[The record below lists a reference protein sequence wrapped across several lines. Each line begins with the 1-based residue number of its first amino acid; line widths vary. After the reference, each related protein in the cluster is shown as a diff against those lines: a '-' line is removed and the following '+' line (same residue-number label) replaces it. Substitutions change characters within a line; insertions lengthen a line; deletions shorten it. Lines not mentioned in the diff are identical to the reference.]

1 MMMMMKMKHGWPG
14 NSHVEEED
22 HLQTGSSIK
31 GFSGQI
37 PQILAVGRQETRK
50 IMWIASGKLTQ
61 EIYIYVENAQF
72 MDIYRSFPG
81 PRESMSF
88 PQSHM
93 II

>member
-1 MMMMMKMKHGWPG
+1 MMMVMMVMVMVMVMMMIMMMMMMKMKHGWPG

-61 EIYIYVENAQF
+61 EIYI
-72 MDIYRSFPG
+72 
-81 PRESMSF
+81 
-88 PQSHM
+88 
-93 II
+93 